1 MSKNKKTNK
10 KYMKKTHHEHI
21 LDLPDTY
28 AGSIES
34 STTDMYIYDETEKIM
49 KQKTIEYIPA
59 LYKIFDEIIVNAADH
74 AVRLNLDKKAENKVS
89 TIKINI
95 DQENNEISVY
105 NNGDGIDIEYD
116 EDNKMYNP
124 QLIFGELLT
133 SENYDNSNEE
143 KKDKI
148 VGGKNGY
155 GAKLT
160 NIYSKSFIVET
171 VDAYRQ
177 KKYVQK
183 FSDNMYTVE
192 KPKITTYK
200 PSPYTKITFQP
211 DLKYFKLSKLTDDIV
226 DMMKKRVYD
235 MTACTHP
242 TVSVY
247 LNDKKINVK
256 DFEKYVDL
264 YIGGKTDKVRFYEK
278 IDDRWEIVVTESPDH
293 KFEHISFVNS
303 ICTFK
308 GGKHVE
314 TVSTKISN
322 KLSKYLSEKGVK
334 RKKYTVKPAY
344 VKDNLMIFIKSTIV
358 NPSFDSQTKEY
369 LTTQSKKFGS
379 VYDPTDKFIE
389 KIAKSTI
396 VDKIIEFCNFKD
408 KTSVAKIGGGKKS
421 YLRGIPKLEDAENAG
436 GSKSALC
443 TLILTEGD
451 SAKTFAMSG
460 RAIVGSENYGVFPL
474 KGKLLNVRDAKIDQL
489 SKNQE
494 IKHLQEII
502 GLKQFEDKDGI
513 TRKVYKDINE
523 LRYGKI
529 LILTDA
535 DVDGT
540 HIKGL
545 LINFIYY
552 FWPELIELAGE
563 NFVQYMITPIVK
575 VNKNKKSKS
584 FYTLTDYNNWKEQ
597 TEDSSKWK
605 IKYYKGLGTST
616 PEEAKEYFAEIEN
629 NIKKYYSNGEESRE
643 AIDLAFNKK
652 KADERKEWL
661 KSYDE
666 NNIIDNSKEDVLVT
680 EFVNKDLIHFSQYD
694 NHRSI
699 PSVIDGFKPSQRKV
713 IYASLSKFKTNTID
727 ELKVS
732 QLAGFVSEHS
742 AYHHGETS
750 LCLTIVG
757 LAQDYVSSN
766 NINLLRPEG
775 QFGSRL
781 QGGKDSASP
790 RYIFT
795 GISQQL
801 ISIINKD
808 DNDLLEFLEDD
819 GLKIEPRFYVP
830 IIPMILV
837 NGTKGIGTGFSTE
850 IPCFN
855 PIEIINNVKRMIDGE
870 EPEEMK
876 PWYKGFTGQIEKI
889 DDKKYMTFGKYE
901 IENKNTMKITELPIG
916 KWTEDYIK
924 DLEEKFVWDSSKD
937 HKSKNLITT
946 YINRSCD
953 KNVDI
958 LLKLPEKIMN
968 KFIENEE
975 KLLETFNLTSTISMT
990 NMHLHSHDGSIKLYN
1005 NEIEILK
1012 EYYDVRFDL
1021 YVKRKE
1027 HLLNKYKDDLDKIS
1041 SKFRFI
1047 KGFIDG
1053 EIVLVNK
1060 EEEEVYEKLEEMKF
1074 KKRESNNSKTDNY
1087 DYLLDMKI
1095 RTLTKKRM
1103 EELQKEKDE
1112 KTKIVKQIE
1121 STSPGQMWKNDLDDL
1136 LKKYE
1141 TDLKAYL
1148 QRKQNSSV
1156 SKSAKSTKTK
1166 STKSKSTKKV

>member
-1 MSKNKKTNK
+1 MPEIKKTNK

-28 AGSIES
+28 AGSIENS
-34 STTDMYIYDETEKIM
+34 KTEMYIYDEEEKIM
-49 KQKTIEYIPA
+49 KLKTIEYIPA

-74 AVRLNLDKKAENKVS
+74 AVRLNSDEKAENKVT

-133 SENYDNSNEE
+133 SENYDNNKE
-143 KKDKI
+143 KI

-160 NIYSKSFIVET
+160 NIYSKSFIIET

-177 KKYVQK
+177 KKYIQK
-183 FSDNMYTVE
+183 FSENMYTVE
-192 KPKITTYK
+192 KPKITSNK
-200 PSPYTKITFQP
+200 SMPYTKITFQP
-211 DLKYFKLSKLTDDIV
+211 DLKYFKLSKLTNDIV

-235 MTACTHP
+235 MTACTYS
-242 TVSVY
+242 TISVY
-247 LNDKKINVK
+247 LNEKKINIK

-264 YIGGKTDKVRFYEK
+264 YIGSKTDKVRYYEK
-278 IDDRWEIVVTESPDH
+278 IDDRWEIVLTESIDH

-308 GGKHVE
+308 GGKHVD

-322 KLSKYLSEKGVK
+322 KLSKYMSEKGIK
-334 RKKYTVKPAY
+334 KKKYTVKPSY
-344 VKDNLMIFIKSTIV
+344 IKDNIMIFIKSTIV

-369 LTTQSKKFGS
+369 LTTQSKNFGS
-379 VYDPTDKFIE
+379 IYEPSDKFIE

-408 KTSVAKIGGGKKS
+408 KTSVIKISGSKKQ
-421 YLRGIPKLEDAENAG
+421 YLRGIPKLEDAEYAG
-436 GSKSALC
+436 TAKSSKC

-460 RAIVGSENYGVFPL
+460 RAIIGSEYYGVFPL
-474 KGKLLNVRDAKIDQL
+474 KGKPLNVRDVEMEQI
-489 SKNQE
+489 SKNKE
-494 IKHLQEII
+494 IKYLQEII
-502 GLKQFEDKDGI
+502 GLKQFEDKQCKN
-513 TRKVYKDINE
+513 RKIYKNVNE

-545 LINFIYY
+545 LLNFIYY
-552 FWPELIELAGE
+552 FWPELIEDLSE

-575 VNKNKKSKS
+575 VTKNKISKS
-584 FYTLTDYNNWKEQ
+584 FYTLTDYNKWKSNE
-597 TEDSSKWK
+597 EDISKWK

-616 PEEAKEYFAEIEN
+616 PEQAKEYFNDIEK
-629 NIKKYYSNGEESRE
+629 NIKNYYSNGEESRK
-643 AIDLAFNKK
+643 AIDMAFNKK
-652 KADERKEWL
+652 YANKRKEWL

-666 NNIIDNSKEDVLVT
+666 NNIIDNNIENILVT
-680 EFVNKDLIHFSQYD
+680 EYVNKDLIHFSQYD

-699 PSVIDGFKPSQRKV
+699 PHVIDGFKPSQRKV
-713 IYASLSKFKTNTID
+713 IYASLSKFKTNVSD

-732 QLAGFVSEHS
+732 QLAGYVAEYS
-742 AYHHGETS
+742 AYHHGEIS
-750 LCLTIVG
+750 LCQTIVG
-757 LAQDYVSSN
+757 LAHDYVGSN

-775 QFGSRL
+775 QFGSRF
-781 QGGKDSASP
+781 QGGKDLASP

-795 GISQQL
+795 GITQQL

-808 DNDLLEFLEDD
+808 DNELLHNLYDD
-819 GLKIEPRFYVP
+819 GLKIEPKYYVP

-837 NGTKGIGTGFSTE
+837 NGTKGIGTGFSTD
-850 IPCFN
+850 IPCYN
-855 PIEIINNVKRMIDGE
+855 PIEIINNIKNMIDGK
-870 EPEEMK
+870 EPEDMK
-876 PWYKGFTGQIEKI
+876 PWYKGFTGRIEKI
-889 DDKKYMTFGKYE
+889 EDNKYMTFGKYV
-901 IENKNTMKITELPIG
+901 IENKNTINITELPIG

-924 DLEEKFVWDSSKD
+924 NLEDKFVWDSNKD
-937 HKSKNLITT
+937 TKSKNLITT

-958 LLKLPEKIMN
+958 ILKLPEKILN
-968 KFIENEE
+968 KFIENDE
-975 KLLETFNLTSTISMT
+975 KLLETFNLTSTISIN
-990 NMHLHSHDGSIKLYN
+990 NMHLHSSNGHIKKYKN
-1005 NEIEILK
+1005 VIEILK
-1012 EYYDVRFDL
+1012 EYYDIRFDL
-1021 YVKRKE
+1021 YISRKKY
-1027 HLLNKYKDDLDKIS
+1027 LLSKYNDELDKIS
-1041 SKFRFI
+1041 SKIRFI
-1047 KGFIDG
+1047 KGFIEG
-1053 EIVLVNK
+1053 EIILVNK
-1060 EEEEVYEKLEEMKF
+1060 EEEEVCNKLEEMKF
-1074 KKRESNNSKTDNY
+1074 KKRESNNSKKNNY
-1087 DYLLDMKI
+1087 DFLLDMKI

-1103 EELQKEKDE
+1103 DELLKEKDE
-1112 KTKIVKQIE
+1112 KTKIINVID

-1141 TDLKAYL
+1141 VDLKAYL
-1148 QRKQNSSV
+1148 LRKQYSSINN
-1156 SKSAKSTKTK
+1156 KN
-1166 STKSKSTKKV
+1166 TKSKKSSIPKSSKKV